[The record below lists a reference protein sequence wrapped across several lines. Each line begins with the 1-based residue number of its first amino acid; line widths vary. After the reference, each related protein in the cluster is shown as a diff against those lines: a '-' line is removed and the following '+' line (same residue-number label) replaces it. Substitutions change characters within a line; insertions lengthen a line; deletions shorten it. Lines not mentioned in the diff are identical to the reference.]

1 MARALLALV
10 EAGARGVT
18 ALECSTWAF
27 RLAAYC
33 YDLRRDH
40 GLAIRCDRE
49 EHPGGW
55 HGRHVLETPV
65 KIVTVE
71 TAEGVAARCPALQ
84 VRPETQIGSGAI
96 SPPPTATWPLPA
108 RPTRLAPATRCRP
121 TIMGGRC

>member
-1 MARALLALV
+1 MTGRFTVTARTWDNGTAREFEVSGQTARTLLVLV
-10 EAGARGVT
+10 EAGERGVT

-55 HGRHVLETPV
+55 HGRHVLETAV
-65 KIVTVE
+65 EIVTVDV
-71 TAEGVAARCPALQ
+71 VAREAA
-84 VRPETQIGSGAI
+84 
-96 SPPPTATWPLPA
+96 
-108 RPTRLAPATRCRP
+108 
-121 TIMGGRC
+121 